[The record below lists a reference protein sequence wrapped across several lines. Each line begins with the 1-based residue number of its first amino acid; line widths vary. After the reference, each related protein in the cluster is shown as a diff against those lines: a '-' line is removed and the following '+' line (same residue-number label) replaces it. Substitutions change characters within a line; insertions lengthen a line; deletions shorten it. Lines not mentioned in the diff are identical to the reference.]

1 MTIADRI
8 QTLRKQSGLSQEQL
22 AERLDVSRQAVSKW
36 ESGQSI
42 PDVDKIIALSEL
54 FETTTDYLLKGTQPQ
69 PDTAENSLDSALLCA
84 GAGTIINA
92 AGLIAAIMVWK
103 EWQTELSVGIGLILM
118 LLGTGIFL
126 AGQVIG
132 GQKRTRARRLFIL
145 PNVWLLS
152 FIPFSCAF
160 NVLNGLVEG
169 YIGLI
174 TPVPM
179 IGNSIPVYVLCWIG
193 YLVICGAADLVL
205 AKKL

>member
-1 MTIADRI
+1 
-8 QTLRKQSGLSQEQL
+8 
-22 AERLDVSRQAVSKW
+22 
-36 ESGQSI
+36 
-42 PDVDKIIALSEL
+42 
-54 FETTTDYLLKGTQPQ
+54 
-69 PDTAENSLDSALLCA
+69 
-84 GAGTIINA
+84 
-92 AGLIAAIMVWK
+92 MVWK

-118 LLGTGIFL
+118 LLGTGTFL

-160 NVLNGLVEG
+160 NVLDGLAGG
-169 YIGLI
+169 YTGLI
-174 TPVPM
+174 APVPM

>member
-22 AERLDVSRQAVSKW
+22 TERLDVSRQAVSKW

-42 PDVDKIIALSEL
+42 PDVDKIIVLSEL

-69 PDTAENSLDSALLCA
+69 PDTAEKSLDSALLCA

-145 PNVWLLS
+145 PNIWILS

-160 NVLNGLVEG
+160 NVLDGLAGG
-169 YIGLI
+169 YTGLI
-174 TPVPM
+174 APVPM

>member
-1 MTIADRI
+1 MT
-8 QTLRKQSGLSQEQL
+8 
-22 AERLDVSRQAVSKW
+22 
-36 ESGQSI
+36 
-42 PDVDKIIALSEL
+42 
-54 FETTTDYLLKGTQPQ
+54 
-69 PDTAENSLDSALLCA
+69 SALLCA

-145 PNVWLLS
+145 PNIWILS

-160 NVLNGLVEG
+160 NVLDGLAGG
-169 YIGLI
+169 YTGLI
-174 TPVPM
+174 CTGADDWKFHPGVCPLLDRISGDLRCGGSGTGKETLTVKRAVDAVIDRVSSLFVFM
-179 IGNSIPVYVLCWIG
+179 IYIL
-193 YLVICGAADLVL
+193 
-205 AKKL
+205 